1 MEYALHPLTHLSH
14 DNGIHSLKLGT
25 RFKCLCEFSKPRVN
39 ILLRHRF
46 QVQFDIVVALIIE
59 LIHHFL
65 KQFFF
70 LAKVFNVPFLLLI
83 ELMKPTCEIGDL
95 LCMVSYKFQCLIGS
109 LLYFFC
115 LLNNRANGICKKV

>member
-1 MEYALHPLTHLSH
+1 MEYALHPLTHPSH
-14 DNGIHSLKLGT
+14 DNGIHPLKLGT

-65 KQFFF
+65 KQLFF
-70 LAKVFNVPFLLLI
+70 LAKVFYVLFLLLV
-83 ELMKPTCEIGDL
+83 ELVKSACKVGDL
-95 LCMVSYKFQCLIGS
+95 FCVVSYKFQCLIGN
-109 LLYFFC
+109 LLYPFNM
-115 LLNNRANGICKKV
+115 LNNRAKGVDKKV